1 MEEEPDHEP
10 TPEEIKKD
18 LEIMKKLQEQKK
30 KEREQMAKKPQPKDD
45 SKQKTKDLFEK
56 RMQQK

>member
-18 LEIMKKLQEQKK
+18 LEMMKKLQEQKK
-30 KEREQMAKKPQPKDD
+30 KEREQMFKKTQPEDE
-45 SKQKTKDLFEK
+45 SKQKTKDLFEQ
-56 RMQQK
+56 RMKQK

>member
-30 KEREQMAKKPQPKDD
+30 KEREQLLTKTQPEGD

-56 RMQQK
+56 RMKQK

>member
-30 KEREQMAKKPQPKDD
+30 KEREQLLKKTQPEDD

-56 RMQQK
+56 RMKQK

>member
-10 TPEEIKKD
+10 TPEEIAKD
-18 LEIMKKLQEQKK
+18 LEIMKKLQEKK
-30 KEREQMAKKPQPKDD
+30 KQEREQMFKKTQPEADTK
-45 SKQKTKDLFEK
+45 KKTKDLFEK